1 MFENGY
7 QYISFDVESLFT
19 NVPIKRTVDLILKR
33 IYTDKLV
40 STNLKKCTLNKLILD
55 TCTKTAFS
63 FNNKLYQQKDGV
75 SMGSS
80 LGPVLANII
89 MTELEDVVIK
99 PLIANGTIKFYTR
112 FVDDTLLVIKPD
124 NVKEVHNSLNKF
136 DKNLRFTVDM
146 FQNKVPHFLDLELSP
161 DGISIFRKDTNTGLY
176 VNFTSFVPWTYCTL
190 WIKTLVTR
198 ASRICAPNKLSSE
211 INIIKRFASWNNFPK
226 TVVNSIINKTLN
238 TPSNNEVPSIYNTKK
253 SNEITIYFHF
263 PYYGDKG
270 FSLLESCIRKIK
282 SNCKKDHPSV
292 FRLLYDVAKLEFFC
306 NNKYRTLKLN
316 ESFVVYEFVLDVMT
330 TILAKLKELYTKDV
344 LNMPGMTKIA
354 LCFTILMNVL
364 VLNVWL

>member
-1 MFENGY
+1 M
-7 QYISFDVESLFT
+7 
-19 NVPIKRTVDLILKR
+19 TVDLILKR

-40 STNLKKCTLNKLILD
+40 STNLKKRTLKKLILD

-112 FVDDTLLVIKPD
+112 FVVDTLLVIKPD

-136 DKNLRFTVDM
+136 DKNLRFTVDR

-176 VNFTSFVPWTYCTL
+176 VNFTNFVPWTYRTS

-198 ASRICAPNKLSSE
+198 AS
-211 INIIKRFASWNNFPK
+211 
-226 TVVNSIINKTLN
+226 
-238 TPSNNEVPSIYNTKK
+238 
-253 SNEITIYFHF
+253 
-263 PYYGDKG
+263 
-270 FSLLESCIRKIK
+270 
-282 SNCKKDHPSV
+282 
-292 FRLLYDVAKLEFFC
+292 
-306 NNKYRTLKLN
+306 
-316 ESFVVYEFVLDVMT
+316 
-330 TILAKLKELYTKDV
+330 
-344 LNMPGMTKIA
+344 
-354 LCFTILMNVL
+354 
-364 VLNVWL
+364 